1 MGHVFKGPQWGR
13 GITVRSLQ
21 DSVTQAKLSSVRG
34 STAHS
39 KLLRWGKVVEIPS
52 RLLGN
57 ILKMSLVNV
66 DYFTG
71 FPMLIW

>member
-1 MGHVFKGPQWGR
+1 MWGR
-13 GITVRSLQ
+13 GITVRRLQ
-21 DSVTQAKLSSVRG
+21 DGVTQATLSSVRG

-39 KLLRWGKVVEIPS
+39 KLLRCGEVAEIPS

-71 FPMLIW
+71 LPMLIW